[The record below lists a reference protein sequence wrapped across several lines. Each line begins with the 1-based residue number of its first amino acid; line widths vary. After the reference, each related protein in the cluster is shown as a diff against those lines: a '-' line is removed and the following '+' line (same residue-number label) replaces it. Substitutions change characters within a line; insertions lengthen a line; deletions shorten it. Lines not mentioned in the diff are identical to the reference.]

1 MQLQLYLRRVRR
13 IPLSDKED
21 RVRMTPEITSRI
33 SYTYLN
39 LVPGRASTI
48 SIRNAGSGYVDVHRD
63 RLRLLDRTARRA
75 IRRTG
80 ARELKGT
87 TAVVAAT
94 HIELRSVVRKSE

>member
-63 RLRLLDRTARRA
+63 RLRLLDRTRRA
-75 IRRTG
+75 NRRIG

-87 TAVVAAT
+87 TAVVGAT